1 MLIGYALYKNR
12 KVLRSVC
19 SLHIYCCAGCETEIS
34 IWTLV
39 SSCDNQR
46 IVAIADLKVQL
57 FYCRNPPLNA
67 HASKSLIYFIFSCS
81 YYISVHQMSSHR
93 DAVDMKG
100 LDQVALSYGIP
111 QCAIQ
116 SLVRVNGCYCGDSGT
131 HCVRS
136 LT

>member
-1 MLIGYALYKNR
+1 MDGCALYKNR
-12 KVLRSVC
+12 KVLRSAF
-19 SLHIYCCAGCETEIS
+19 SLHIYSCAGCETKIT

-39 SSCDNQR
+39 GSRDNQR

-67 HASKSLIYFIFSCS
+67 HTSRQLIYCIFSCS
-81 YYISVHQMSSHR
+81 YYISVHQMASHR
-93 DAVDMKG
+93 DAVDVKG
-100 LDQVALSYGIP
+100 LDQVALSDGIP

-116 SLVRVNGCYCGDSGT
+116 SLIRVNGCYCGDGCT

>member
-1 MLIGYALYKNR
+1 M
-12 KVLRSVC
+12 
-19 SLHIYCCAGCETEIS
+19 HIYCCAGCETKIR

-39 SSCDNQR
+39 GSRDNQC

-67 HASKSLIYFIFSCS
+67 HTSRQTFIAFIFCS
-81 YYISVHQMSSHR
+81 YYISVQQMTSHR
-93 DAVDMKG
+93 DAVDVKG
-100 LDQVALSYGIP
+100 LDQVALSDGIL
-111 QCAIQ
+111 QGAIQ
-116 SLVRVNGCYCGDSGT
+116 SLVWINGCYCGDGGT